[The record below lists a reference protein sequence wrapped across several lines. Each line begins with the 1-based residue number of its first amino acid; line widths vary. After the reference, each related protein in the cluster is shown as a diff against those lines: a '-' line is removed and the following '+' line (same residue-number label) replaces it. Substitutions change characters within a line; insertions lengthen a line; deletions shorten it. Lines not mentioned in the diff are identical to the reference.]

1 MEESKDLR
9 PLEESLHN
17 LTLSDQ
23 KSSESTSSLAAGPKE
38 AQNPKNTESGCMSSS
53 ATEPAAADESF
64 HDCYDSFEAKEPK
77 VDDEGD
83 LQNDENSSR
92 KQTELD
98 EEYLLELEKD
108 MPEEEKQTRK
118 KESTTL
124 KEKGNEQF
132 KKGDYGEA
140 EDSYTRALQICP
152 ACFQKDRA
160 VLFSNRA
167 AAKMKQ
173 DKTEAALSDCS
184 KAVELDPNYIR
195 ALLRRAELYEK
206 TEKLDEAL
214 EDYKTILEKD
224 PSIHQARE
232 ACMRLPQQIE
242 ERNEKLKKEMMGKLK
257 DLGNLVLRPFGLS
270 TDNFQIKQDS
280 STGSYSIN
288 FVQNPN
294 NNR

>member
-1 MEESKDLR
+1 MEEFKDASS
-9 PLEESLHN
+9 PEELLDH
-17 LTLSDQ
+17 LKLSDQ
-23 KSSESTSSLAAGPKE
+23 KSSESGPKD
-38 AQNPKNTESGCMSSS
+38 AQNPKNIESGYTPSS
-53 ATEPAAADESF
+53 AKDATTADECF
-64 HDCYDSFEAKEPK
+64 HDCRDSFEATEPML
-77 VDDEGD
+77 DDEGN

-108 MPEEEKQTRK
+108 MPEEEKQKRR

-140 EDSYTRALQICP
+140 EDSYTKALQICP

-173 DKTEAALSDCS
+173 DKMEAALSDCS

-214 EDYKTILEKD
+214 EDYKAVLEKD
-224 PSIHQARE
+224 PSVHQARE
-232 ACMRLPQQIE
+232 ACMRLPRQIE
-242 ERNEKLKKEMMGKLK
+242 ERNEKLKKEMLGKLK

-270 TDNFQIKQDS
+270 TENFQIKQDS